1 MINLYSELF
10 NVNTLI
16 PADGVEIVNIP
27 ELGNITLEESTSMN
41 SEGTEFND
49 QYLDVRQELKFPVI
63 GWLDNKALGCRIEIK
78 DNSSNNALPNLDAN
92 DEKLNINVTFYV
104 RGRFSGRSKPI

>member
-1 MINLYSELF
+1 M
-10 NVNTLI
+10 NTLI
-16 PADGVEIVNIP
+16 PADGVDIANIP
-27 ELGNITLEESTSMN
+27 ELGNVTIEESTSTN
-41 SEGTEFND
+41 SEGTVFNN
-49 QYLDVRQELKFPVI
+49 QYLDVKQELKFPVI

-104 RGRFSGRSKPI
+104 RGSFPGCSKPI